1 MKLSLDFTERSIKRS
16 AGYCLSAALLVVLA
30 GAAPALAD
38 PADPINPLEKRFLT
52 GKPLNICDQGSFFI
66 GGVPKVTNFTSS
78 TDGTTPE
85 QIIIGQSYVQFQIP
99 TKRRQWPI
107 VMIHGSTHTGA
118 ALDATAH
125 GTEGW
130 LSQSVRNNLATFVM
144 DQPGRGRS
152 GSDHSVINEA
162 KALIEAG
169 DVADGLAMLP
179 TVGGISNTGAWTAW
193 FGHIIPEGSDIVTG
207 TMIRHG
213 DPGDP
218 QPPETDPP
226 SEAHGNYP
234 PLYPIPPIDSS
245 IDADIA
251 ARVNAIGPAPDP
263 ANNAFLALNYYKQLV
278 PNFEALLPGSECPSC
293 DPTTL
298 ASSNTWSPRAMAD
311 LVERLGGAILA
322 PHSQSVPQVLH
333 AVRILRERGSLDLLK
348 GIIIP
353 EGVTNFANTGT
364 TPQDFDTIPVLIM
377 NGDYR
382 PTGFARAGN
391 RDFIAQLNASPTR
404 SVGPA
409 TYVDLDDPALGGRFL
424 GTTHMMMVGTNASD
438 VFDAALE
445 WAEANIP
452 NPIVQT
458 SCPGGPPAHKNHDKR
473 MKRGHDHH
481 DHLRG
486 ILKKLKKRV
495 SHIL

>member
-1 MKLSLDFTERSIKRS
+1 MNLKFSGTAGRYGLPAAVLLAAAAGSPTWS
-16 AGYCLSAALLVVLA
+16 A
-30 GAAPALAD
+30 
-38 PADPINPLEKRFLT
+38 PADPINPLQKRFLT
-52 GKPLNICDQGSFFI
+52 GKPLNICDQGSFFV
-66 GGVPKVTNFTSS
+66 GGVPKVTNYATS
-78 TDGTTPE
+78 TEGTTPA

-107 VMIHGSTHTGA
+107 IMIHGSAHTGA

-152 GSDHSVINEA
+152 GSDASVINEA
-162 KALIEAG
+162 KALIQAG
-169 DVADGLAMLP
+169 NVAGGLAMLP
-179 TVGGISNTGAWTAW
+179 TIGGIAASQAWTTW
-193 FGHIIPEGSDIVTG
+193 FGHIVPTGSDILTG

-218 QPPETDPP
+218 DPPETTPP

-234 PLYPIPPIDSS
+234 PQFPIPPVDSS

-251 ARVNAIGPAPDP
+251 ARLGAIGPAPNP
-263 ANNAFLALNYYKQLV
+263 ANNAYLALNYYKQLV
-278 PNFEALLPGSECPSC
+278 PNFEVLLPGSQCPSC
-293 DPTTL
+293 NPTAL
-298 ASSNTWSPRAMAD
+298 ASSNTWSPQAMAD
-311 LVERLGGAILA
+311 LVELLGGAILA

-333 AVRILRERGSLDLLK
+333 AVRVLKERGSLHLLK

-353 EGVTNFANTGT
+353 EGVTSFENTGT
-364 TPQDFDTIPVLIM
+364 TPQDYDHVPFLLI

-382 PTGFARAGN
+382 PAGFARIGN
-391 RDFIAQLNASPTR
+391 RDFVAKLNASPTR

-409 TYVDLDDPALGGRFL
+409 TYVDLDDPDLRGRFL

-438 VFDAALE
+438 VFNAALA
-445 WAEANIP
+445 WAEKNIT
-452 NPIVQT
+452 NPMVERA
-458 SCPGGPPAHKNHDKR
+458 CPGGHGVDDNND
-473 MKRGHDHH
+473 HDHGKG
-481 DHLRG
+481 DWNGKSKGSR
-486 ILKKLKKRV
+486 
-495 SHIL
+495 